1 MQQPNH
7 GSGNVVQ
14 SSRDFLNLGDK
25 VVLVTGA
32 SSGIGAATATLF
44 GKYGARVALGYHRNE
59 KGARAV
65 EAEIRRLGGSAYAVR
80 ADVQNPGEATS
91 MVGQI
96 TSVLGPLDI
105 LVNNAGS
112 LIERA
117 ALMQQTLESW
127 DSVMQLNLRSVFVLS
142 QVVGNSMV
150 ARGGGAIVNI
160 GSIAARNGGG
170 PGSGAYSAAKAGVI
184 TLTKSL
190 AKELAPHGV
199 RVNCVNPGVIDTPFH
214 EVFSTPE
221 SMKNFAKAIPLGRVG
236 GAIECARV
244 IVFLASDAASYVVGE
259 SIEVNGGQLML

>member
-1 MQQPNH
+1 MQTYEKIP
-7 GSGNVVQ
+7 GNGLLN
-14 SSRDFLNLGDK
+14 SRDFLNLADK

-44 GKYGARVALGYHRNE
+44 GRCGARVALGYHHNE
-59 KGARAV
+59 RGA
-65 EAEIRRLGGSAYAVR
+65 EAARDEIRQFGGTACSIK
-80 ADVQNPGEATS
+80 ADVQNPEEIRL
-91 MVGQI
+91 MVEKVA
-96 TSVLGPLDI
+96 SALGPIDI

-117 ALMQQTLESW
+117 ALMSQSVASW
-127 DSVMQLNLRSVFVLS
+127 DSVMQLNVRSIFVLS
-142 QVVGNSMV
+142 QIVGNSMIE
-150 ARGGGAIVNI
+150 RGGGTIVNI

-190 AKELAPHGV
+190 AKELAPRGI

-214 EVFSTPE
+214 EVFSTPQA
-221 SMKNFAKAIPLGRVG
+221 MKEFAKMIPLARVG
-236 GAIECARV
+236 KAIECAKV
-244 IVFLASDAASYVVGE
+244 VVFLASDAASYIVGE

>member
-1 MQQPNH
+1 MQNFANIQDSTILTA
-7 GSGNVVQ
+7 GDYLNVQ
-14 SSRDFLNLGDK
+14 DK

-32 SSGIGAATATLF
+32 SSGIGAATAALF
-44 GKYGARVALGYHRNE
+44 GKFGARVALGFHHNE
-59 KGARAV
+59 KGA
-65 EAEIRRLGGSAYAVR
+65 EARRDEIRQSGGTACSIR
-80 ADVQNPGEATS
+80 ANVQNPEEINHLIDEVVS
-91 MVGQI
+91 M
-96 TSVLGPLDI
+96 LGPIDI

-117 ALMQQTLESW
+117 ALMTQSVESW
-127 DSVMQLNLRSVFVLS
+127 DSVMHLNLRSVFLMS
-142 QVVGNSMV
+142 QIVGNAMIK
-150 ARGGGAIVNI
+150 RRTGAIVNI

-190 AKELAPHGV
+190 AKELAPHGI

-221 SMKNFAKAIPLGRVG
+221 SMKNFAKMIPLGRVG
-236 GAIECARV
+236 NAMECAKV
-244 IVFLASDAASYVVGE
+244 IVFLASDAASYLVGE